1 MTGPDRAF
9 RHTAWHRWPL
19 RRSGSRTRS
28 WISFGF
34 LSTNIANKRESTRPN
49 SYKKKVFSRSGFRR
63 RERRAR
69 EPPHKRRSAR
79 PSRIRHKG
87 SDPPQVRPFPKGSDR
102 GGRAVSRSSAPSVG
116 RLPKSRPNP
125 PRDAPEKARQH
136 PRNAAPAMRR
146 KKLGNAPGMPPPRC
160 AGKGSAT
167 PPKCRPPPRPGY
179 PRIKND
185 AVFSN
190 SAPECTPAGTSTG
203 SYRFLT
209 GSECSLRPQ
218 KCNFG

>member
-9 RHTAWHRWPL
+9 RHTAWYRWPL
-19 RRSGSRTRS
+19 QRTESRTGS

-49 SYKKKVFSRSGFRR
+49 AYKNKVPSRSRFRR
-63 RERRAR
+63 RKRRAR
-69 EPPHKRRSAR
+69 KPPHKRRSVQSPGVR
-79 PSRIRHKG
+79 FKG
-87 SDPPQVRPFPKGSDR
+87 SDPPQVRPFPGGFRPGRPSRQPELRPKRRSPPEKPSEPAPRCAGKGTTTPPKCR
-102 GGRAVSRSSAPSVG
+102 SRSP
-116 RLPKSRPNP
+116 PKKTRK
-125 PRDAPEKARQH
+125 R

-146 KKLGNAPGMPPPRC
+146 KRLGNAPEMRV
-160 AGKGSAT
+160 
-167 PPKCRPPPRPGY
+167 PRPGH